1 LEGYFTEGGYQMGVS
16 DQTRLFSAVDKE
28 TNDTKEIL
36 AKVWTAL
43 KEKGYQPL
51 DQIVGYLV
59 SGDPSY
65 ITAHGDARRL
75 IQSIERNDLLEEIV
89 ADYFKSLA

>member
-1 LEGYFTEGGYQMGVS
+1 MGVS
-16 DQTRLFSAVDKE
+16 DQTRLFSAFDKDG
-28 TNDTKEIL
+28 NNIKSVL
-36 AKVWTAL
+36 LKVWTAL
-43 KEKGYQPL
+43 EEKGYQPL

-75 IQSIERNDLLEEIV
+75 IQAIERNDLLEEIV
-89 ADYFKSLA
+89 ADYFKSLR

>member
-1 LEGYFTEGGYQMGVS
+1 MGVS
-16 DQTRLFSAVDKE
+16 DQTRLFSAIDKDSV
-28 TNDTKEIL
+28 DTKEIL
-36 AKVWTAL
+36 SRVWAAL

-89 ADYFKSLA
+89 ADYFKGLA

>member
-1 LEGYFTEGGYQMGVS
+1 MGVS
-16 DQTRLFSAVDKE
+16 DQTRLFSAIDTE
-28 TNDTKEIL
+28 ANDTKEIL

-43 KEKGYQPL
+43 MEKGYQPL

-89 ADYFKSLA
+89 ADYFKGLA

>member
-1 LEGYFTEGGYQMGVS
+1 MGVS
-16 DQTRLFSAVDKE
+16 DQTRLFSAIDKE
-28 TNDTKEIL
+28 TNITKDIL
-36 AKVWTAL
+36 AKVWVAL
-43 KEKGYQPL
+43 EEKGYQPL

-75 IQSIERNDLLEEIV
+75 IQSLERNDLLEEIV
-89 ADYFKSLA
+89 ADYFKGLA

>member
-1 LEGYFTEGGYQMGVS
+1 MES
-16 DQTRLFSAVDKE
+16 DQTRTFAAFDKE
-28 TNDTKEIL
+28 QVDTRDIL
-36 AKVWTAL
+36 TRVWVAL
-43 KEKGYQPL
+43 EEKGYEPL

-75 IQSIERNDLLEEIV
+75 IQNLERTDLLEEIV
-89 ADYFKSLA
+89 ADYFKDLA

>member
-1 LEGYFTEGGYQMGVS
+1 MGVS
-16 DQTRLFSAVDKE
+16 DQTRLFSAIDKDSV
-28 TNDTKEIL
+28 DTKEIL
-36 AKVWTAL
+36 SRVWAAL

-59 SGDPSY
+59 SRDPSY

-89 ADYFKSLA
+89 ADYFKGLA

>member
-1 LEGYFTEGGYQMGVS
+1 MGTS
-16 DQTRLFSAVDKE
+16 DQTRMFAAIDKE
-28 TNDTKEIL
+28 QVDTRYIL
-36 AKVWTAL
+36 MQVWAAL
-43 KEKGYQPL
+43 EEKGYEPL

-75 IQSIERNDLLEEIV
+75 IQNLERTDLLEEIV
-89 ADYFKSLA
+89 ADYFKKNLA

>member
-1 LEGYFTEGGYQMGVS
+1 MGVT
-16 DQTRLFSAVDKE
+16 DETRLFSAIDKDS
-28 TNDTKEIL
+28 NDTRAIL
-36 AKVWTAL
+36 SRVWSAL
-43 KEKGYQPL
+43 QEKGYQPL

-75 IQSIERNDLLEEIV
+75 IQAIERNDLLEEIV
-89 ADYFKSLA
+89 ADYFKSLT

>member
-1 LEGYFTEGGYQMGVS
+1 MGVS
-16 DQTRLFSAVDKE
+16 DQTRLFSAIDK
-28 TNDTKEIL
+28 DL
-36 AKVWTAL
+36 SRVWAAL

-89 ADYFKSLA
+89 ADYFKGLA

>member
-1 LEGYFTEGGYQMGVS
+1 MGVS

-28 TNDTKEIL
+28 LNNTKDIL
-36 AKVWTAL
+36 LKVWKAL
-43 KEKGYQPL
+43 EEKGYQPL

-75 IQSIERNDLLEEIV
+75 VQALERNDLLEEIV
-89 ADYFKSLA
+89 ADYFKGLA

>member
-1 LEGYFTEGGYQMGVS
+1 MGVS
-16 DQTRLFSAVDKE
+16 DQTRLFSAIDKE
-28 TNDTKEIL
+28 AVDTKEVL
-36 AKVWTAL
+36 SKVWAAL
-43 KEKGYQPL
+43 IEKGYQPL

-65 ITAHGDARRL
+65 ITAHGNARRL

-89 ADYFKSLA
+89 ADYFKGLA

>member
-1 LEGYFTEGGYQMGVS
+1 MGVS
-16 DQTRLFSAVDKE
+16 DRTRLFSAIDKE
-28 TNDTKEIL
+28 ANDTREIL
-36 AKVWTAL
+36 AKVWAAL
-43 KEKGYQPL
+43 TEKGYQPL

-89 ADYFKSLA
+89 ADYFKGLA

>member
-1 LEGYFTEGGYQMGVS
+1 MD
-16 DQTRLFSAVDKE
+16 DQTRMFAAIDKE
-28 TNDTKEIL
+28 PVDTRDIL
-36 AKVWTAL
+36 TRVWAAL
-43 KEKGYQPL
+43 EEKGYEPL

-75 IQSIERNDLLEEIV
+75 IHNLERTDLLEEIV
-89 ADYFKSLA
+89 ADYFKNLA

>member
-1 LEGYFTEGGYQMGVS
+1 MGET
-16 DQTRLFSAVDKE
+16 DQTRLFSAIDKE
-28 TNDTKEIL
+28 EIDTRDVL
-36 AKVWTAL
+36 FKVWSAL
-43 KEKGYQPL
+43 TEKGYQPL

-75 IQSIERNDLLEEIV
+75 IQTLERNDLLEEIV
-89 ADYFKSLA
+89 ADYFEDLA

>member
-1 LEGYFTEGGYQMGVS
+1 MGVS
-16 DQTRLFSAVDKE
+16 DQTRLVSAVDKE

>member
-1 LEGYFTEGGYQMGVS
+1 MGVS

-28 TNDTKEIL
+28 TVDTREIL
-36 AKVWTAL
+36 LRVWKAL
-43 KEKGYQPL
+43 EEKGYQPL

-65 ITAHGDARRL
+65 ITAHDDARRL
-75 IQSIERNDLLEEIV
+75 IQSLERNDVLEEIV
-89 ADYFKSLA
+89 ADYFKGMV

>member
-1 LEGYFTEGGYQMGVS
+1 MGIS
-16 DQTRLFSAVDKE
+16 DQTRLFSSIDKE
-28 TNDTKEIL
+28 ANNTKAIL
-36 AKVWTAL
+36 SKVWVAL
-43 KEKGYQPL
+43 EEKGYQPL

-75 IQSIERNDLLEEIV
+75 IQGIERNDLLEEIV
-89 ADYFKSLA
+89 ADYFKSLT

>member
-1 LEGYFTEGGYQMGVS
+1 MGVS

-28 TNDTKEIL
+28 TVETREIL
-36 AKVWTAL
+36 LRVWNAL
-43 KEKGYQPL
+43 EEKGYQPL

-75 IQSIERNDLLEEIV
+75 IQSLERNDVLEEIV
-89 ADYFKSLA
+89 ADYFKGMV

>member
-1 LEGYFTEGGYQMGVS
+1 MGVS
-16 DQTRLFSAVDKE
+16 DQTRLFSTIDKDAV
-28 TNDTKEIL
+28 DTKEIL
-36 AKVWTAL
+36 SRVWAAL

-89 ADYFKSLA
+89 ADYFKDLA

>member
-1 LEGYFTEGGYQMGVS
+1 MGVT
-16 DQTRLFSAVDKE
+16 DETRLFSAIDKDN
-28 TNDTKEIL
+28 NDTRAIL
-36 AKVWTAL
+36 SKVWSAL
-43 KEKGYQPL
+43 QEKGYQPL

-75 IQSIERNDLLEEIV
+75 IQAMERNDLLEEIV
-89 ADYFKSLA
+89 ADYFKSSK

>member
-1 LEGYFTEGGYQMGVS
+1 MIS
-16 DQTRLFSAVDKE
+16 DQTRLFSAFDKE
-28 TNDTKEIL
+28 QLDTAKTL
-36 AKVWTAL
+36 QKVWTAL
-43 KEKGYQPL
+43 EEKGYNPL

-65 ITAHGDARRL
+65 ITGHGDARRL

-89 ADYFKSLA
+89 ASYFRDLV

>member
-1 LEGYFTEGGYQMGVS
+1 MGVS
-16 DQTRLFSAVDKE
+16 DQTRLFSAIDKE
-28 TNDTKEIL
+28 TNDTREVL
-36 AKVWTAL
+36 ARVWTAL
-43 KEKGYQPL
+43 TEKGYQPL

-89 ADYFKSLA
+89 ADYFKGLA